1 MLSVA
6 ERHKYIL
13 DHLNKYGFVRI
24 TDVANEL
31 GVTKVTIRKDVKIL
45 EAKGLLYKVH
55 GSARSANPHVA
66 DTDVH
71 VKGNV
76 NREEKERI
84 ARKAVELLNDND
96 SIIMASGSTIYA
108 FAEAIKRE
116 FRSHL
121 NVVTTFLKTSVL
133 LNDVEEINVVQLGGC
148 VHKKSLSAIGGY
160 AEAALSDFSCS
171 KLFFGVDGI
180 DLEHGITTSTI
191 EEAKLTQVMMRSAS
205 KIIILADSSKF
216 GQRGFGRICSLEEV
230 DVIVTDSR
238 IDLLENKVALAVPEG
253 NPKNIT
259 SYDELAAGLQ
269 DGTVFLAMG
278 NADVPVGQYTQKIF
292 ACYGL
297 DEEALANAGVLTY
310 GTNVKEVTTQVSEA
324 AVDCGIIYATDAFSA
339 GLTVVGSATAE
350 MCGQVIYPAA
360 VLKGD
365 KEDAARAFLA
375 YLQTD
380 AAMTVFESVG
390 FSPAI

>member
-216 GQRGFGRICSLEEV
+216 GQRGFGRICSLEEI

-238 IDLLENKVALAVPEG
+238 ISEQAVAMA
-253 NPKNIT
+253 
-259 SYDELAAGLQ
+259 
-269 DGTVFLAMG
+269 
-278 NADVPVGQYTQKIF
+278 
-292 ACYGL
+292 
-297 DEEALANAGVLTY
+297 EEAVETLARRLRKSRDGAQYQAVVEEIFRTIIPQGV
-310 GTNVKEVTTQVSEA
+310 
-324 AVDCGIIYATDAFSA
+324 GIECKGAFPVA
-339 GLTVVGSATAE
+339 RRRNRCETVYFG
-350 MCGQVIYPAA
+350 IP
-360 VLKGD
+360 
-365 KEDAARAFLA
+365 
-375 YLQTD
+375 
-380 AAMTVFESVG
+380 
-390 FSPAI
+390 